1 MLVSLVLL
9 LNFVF
14 GFNVFATGNDFPS
27 DTIDITDDRFTGYAY
42 EKYTYPITPKNNPE
56 IGAVS

>member
-27 DTIDITDDRFTGYAY
+27 DTIDITDDRFTGYAS
-42 EKYTYPITPKNNPE
+42 KNIPTR
-56 IGAVS
+56 